1 MNRNIGMVIQES
13 IHGKGITLE
22 ELKEAIC
29 GEQEEV
35 MKKRRYWR
43 GKSVHLLRILYKK
56 KKENM
61 EFVLWQEHGEYIGE
75 K

>member
-1 MNRNIGMVIQES
+1 MNRNIGMGIQES

-35 MKKRRYWR
+35 MKKVRYWR
-43 GKSVHLLRILYKK
+43 GKSDHLLRILYKK